1 MPLILAL
8 MLECQVLRH
17 YKCFQPKIM
26 ERMGKK
32 YNQDE
37 MQEQSYAMM
46 AITSPGIPDGRAF
59 VSDRTW

>member
-1 MPLILAL
+1 
-8 MLECQVLRH
+8 
-17 YKCFQPKIM
+17 M

-59 VSDRTW
+59 VSDRTWWENNAST